1 MSANMK
7 VIKRDGSVVEYQK
20 PSYGFKLAVELLQEI
35 EERLSQDRI
44 EAIVRRIEDLGRDK
58 LPVEEIQDLVE
69 QGLVNENKFY
79 LAKTYIIYRY
89 TRALVRKQNTT
100 DESILSLLRNENKEL
115 AEDYAQNLSLFLE
128 LGYIRMDLD
137 SNVWK
142 DYESKKNNFKWD
154 NCCFP
159 LLLSVNTVG
168 ECIPGSLQRSEK

>member
-7 VIKRDGSVVEYQK
+7 VIKRDGSVVEYDRNKIVTAIQK
-20 PSYGFKLAVELLQEI
+20 ANAEVSE

-89 TRALVRKQNTT
+89 TRAWCASRTPPM
-100 DESILSLLRNENKEL
+100 SPS
-115 AEDYAQNLSLFLE
+115 SP
-128 LGYIRMDLD
+128 
-137 SNVWK
+137 
-142 DYESKKNNFKWD
+142 
-154 NCCFP
+154 CCA
-159 LLLSVNTVG
+159 TRT
-168 ECIPGSLQRSEK
+168 RSWPRRTPTRTP